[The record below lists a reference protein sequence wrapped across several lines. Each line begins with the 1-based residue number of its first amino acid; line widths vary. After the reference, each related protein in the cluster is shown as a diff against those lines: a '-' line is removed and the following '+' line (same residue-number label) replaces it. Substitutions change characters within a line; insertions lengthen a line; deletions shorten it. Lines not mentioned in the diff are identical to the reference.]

1 MPLNDFIAE
10 IWSPKVLVALEK
22 FHVYASLFNRD
33 YDGEIANMGDTVRIT
48 GIGEISVSNYSKDQ
62 DIAAPQA
69 LTDAQ
74 TALTI
79 NQAKYFNFAL
89 DDVDARQSVAKNIL
103 DIAAERAAY
112 DVADAIDQYC
122 AGFYTDAATQNLIG
136 SATSPVTPQ
145 LPTQA
150 NIGGGQT
157 VWDYLIQLNQ
167 LLTQSLV
174 SKAGRWA
181 VIAPWMTTA
190 LIQDIRFSSF
200 NTPEARQT
208 LLERRIDA
216 SQGALGMD
224 AYIGRIAGMDVY
236 ESNNAPHLANGSGGG
251 YGTTGAVDV
260 LLAGHSMALSYA
272 DNLVKVE
279 KYRPPYRFADAIKG
293 LHLFGAKTVR
303 PQAIAA
309 AYLTHP

>member
-1 MPLNDFIAE
+1 MPLNDFIPSV
-10 IWSPKVLVALEK
+10 WSPKVLVALEK
-22 FHVYASLFNRD
+22 QHVYASLFNRD
-33 YDGEIANMGDTVRIT
+33 YQGDIANMGDTVRIT
-48 GIGEISVSNYSKDQ
+48 GIGEITVSNYSKDQ

-74 TALTI
+74 TSLTI

-89 DDVDARQSVAKNIL
+89 DDVDARMSVAKDIL

-122 AGFYTDAATQNLIG
+122 AGFYVDAATQNLVG
-136 SATSPVTPQ
+136 SASSPVTPQ
-145 LPTQA
+145 LQTQA
-150 NIGGGQT
+150 NVGGGQG
-157 VWDYLIQLNQ
+157 VYDYLIVLNQ

-174 SKAGRWA
+174 TKANRWA
-181 VIAPWMTTA
+181 VIAPWMTTL

-200 NTPEARQT
+200 NTPDARAT
-208 LLERRIDA
+208 LMTRMLDA
-216 SQGALGMD
+216 SGGALGMD

-236 ESNNAPHLANGSGGG
+236 ESNNAPHLVNGSGGG

-260 LLAGHSMALSYA
+260 VLAGHSSGLSYA
-272 DNLVKVE
+272 ENLVKVE

-309 AYLTHP
+309 AYLAHP